1 MFSFKF
7 KLFECFLE
15 FDLLFVDY
23 FRILGYLFCYI
34 VKLPY
39 LNFNRE
45 YTDYHAMNGKLIR
58 NLSRTNELFMVK
70 DITGKN
76 KLAHNTSYALFY
88 RVINSK
94 VTFWPLFQWFL
105 KSYKWGGVSC
115 LIDLVFILR
124 FFPHKTELTKLDEQY
139 YYFSIL
145 FTFFNRIKISHK
157 LSGTILW

>member
-1 MFSFKF
+1 MFSLKF

-58 NLSRTNELFMVK
+58 NLSRTNELYMVR

-76 KLAHNTSYALFY
+76 KLAHNTSSALFY
-88 RVINSK
+88 RVIDSK
-94 VTFWPLFQWFL
+94 VTF
-105 KSYKWGGVSC
+105 
-115 LIDLVFILR
+115 
-124 FFPHKTELTKLDEQY
+124 
-139 YYFSIL
+139 
-145 FTFFNRIKISHK
+145 
-157 LSGTILW
+157 